1 MLLKSHKKNC
11 INFLSG
17 DSYFIDKVKLVVN
30 AKNEIVLQ
38 TTTLT
43 VLRSQNDD
51 SFDIESLE
59 LSQKQHDEVIMDDYI
74 GNEMLANESAAL

>member
-1 MLLKSHKKNC
+1 V
-11 INFLSG
+11 IN
-17 DSYFIDKVKLVVN
+17 
-30 AKNEIVLQ
+30 ARNEIVLQ

>member
-1 MLLKSHKKNC
+1 
-11 INFLSG
+11 
-17 DSYFIDKVKLVVN
+17 
-30 AKNEIVLQ
+30 LQ

-59 LSQKQHDEVIMDDYI
+59 LSQKQHDDVIIDDNT